1 MSMNIML
8 LGLPGVGKGTQA
20 AKIVEEYNLP
30 HISTGDM
37 FRAAMANETE
47 LGLKAKSFMD
57 AGNLVPDEVTNGIVA
72 ERLAE
77 EDTKIGFILDGF
89 PRNLDQAQALDDML
103 AESGRK
109 LDAVI
114 YFTADQQVLID
125 RMMARGRADD
135 TPEVIKN
142 RLDVNGAL
150 TEPIAAFYAEKGIL
164 NKIDGARELDTVFA
178 DVKTLLDSLK
188 NA

>member
-1 MSMNIML
+1 MSLNIML

-20 AKIVEEYNLP
+20 EMIVETYALP

-47 LGLKAKSFMD
+47 LGLKAKAFMD
-57 AGNLVPDEVTNGIVA
+57 AGDLVPDEVTNGIVE

-77 EDTKIGFILDGF
+77 DDTQVGFILDGF
-89 PRNLDQAQALDDML
+89 PRNLDQAAALDAML
-103 AESGRK
+103 SKQGRK
-109 LDAVI
+109 LDGVL
-114 YFTADQQVLID
+114 YFTADQDVLVE

-142 RLDVNGAL
+142 RLAVNGEL
-150 TEPIAAFYAEKGIL
+150 TAPIADFYAKQGVLHE
-164 NKIDGARELDTVFA
+164 IDGARELEVIFA
-178 DVKTLLDSLK
+178 DVKELLDNLK

>member
-1 MSMNIML
+1 MSMNLML

-20 AKIVEEYNLP
+20 AKIVEQYNLP

-47 LGLKAKSFMD
+47 LGLKAKAFMD
-57 AGNLVPDEVTNGIVA
+57 AGDLVPDEVTNGIVA

-77 EDTKIGFILDGF
+77 QDTEKGFILDGF
-89 PRNLDQAQALDDML
+89 PRNLDQAHALDEML
-103 AESGRK
+103 AKTGRK

-114 YFTADQQVLID
+114 YFTAEEQILVE

-135 TPEVIKN
+135 SLEVIQN
-142 RLDVNGAL
+142 RLKVNGAL
-150 TEPIAAFYAEKGIL
+150 TEPIAKFYAEKGIL
-164 NKIDGARELDTVFA
+164 NEVDGTRELETVFA
-178 DVKTLLDSLK
+178 DVKALLDNL

>member
-1 MSMNIML
+1 MSLNIML

-20 AKIVEEYNLP
+20 AKIVETYALP

-57 AGNLVPDEVTNGIVA
+57 AGNLVPDEVTNGIVE

-77 EDTKIGFILDGF
+77 DDTKAGFILDGF
-89 PRNLDQAQALDDML
+89 PRNLDQAVALDEML
-103 AESGRK
+103 SKQDRK
-109 LDAVI
+109 LDGVL
-114 YFTADQQVLID
+114 YFTASEDVLVE

-142 RLDVNGAL
+142 RLEVNGKL
-150 TEPIAAFYAEKGIL
+150 TEPIADFYEKKGIL
-164 NKIDGARELDTVFA
+164 HKIDGAGELNAIFA
-178 DVKTLLDSLK
+178 DVKELLDSLK